1 MLDVMARP
9 PGSRDDQPPPRPAH
23 ATEGHSSFTQPIPQM
38 LVEPSAGFGVSALT
52 PPGDADGLPTQP
64 TLARPRLIVL
74 EEMPLGIADAF
85 ARLGFLVRAA
95 TTGVEVLS
103 MCTEQTPAAVVVG
116 PGDPERRRVLTS
128 ALRLRFGGV
137 AVVYVV
143 TAGESARADGVS
155 AVLPWPLPAVG
166 EVMRAIPW
174 HAEAPSAPP
183 STVPRVVPPSAGMRV
198 RSLEPELSADAS
210 ETGPVDIRRVAP
222 VPADVDAEGP
232 ATLVAVRAA
241 LSVGQATESGLG
253 THSSEVWRDAAPL
266 MWRLDEAARF
276 LDELAL
282 RVTGAAE
289 HADAVRAAAR
299 WMAAIQHDDER

>member
-1 MLDVMARP
+1 MLLEMPRP
-9 PGSRDDQPPPRPAH
+9 PGSRDDPPPQGP
-23 ATEGHSSFTQPIPQM
+23 EGHHSSFTQRMPQM
-38 LVEPSAGFGVSALT
+38 LVEPSNSFGVSALV
-52 PPGDADGLPTQP
+52 PAGDADGLPTQP

-74 EEMPLGIADAF
+74 EEMPLGIAEAF
-85 ARLGFLVRAA
+85 ARMGFLVRTA

-103 MCTEQTPAAVVVG
+103 MCTQQAPVAVVVG
-116 PGDPERRRVLTS
+116 PGDLERRRVLTS

-143 TAGESARADGVS
+143 MAGESARADGAS

-174 HAEAPSAPP
+174 HADEPLAAPS
-183 STVPRVVPPSAGMRV
+183 TITRMVPPSAGMRA
-198 RSLEPELSADAS
+198 RSIAPELRADAS
-210 ETGPVDIRRVAP
+210 ETGPVDVRHLEPR
-222 VPADVDAEGP
+222 ADADGP
-232 ATLVAVRAA
+232 ATLVAARAA
-241 LSVGQATESGLG
+241 LSAVQATEAGVG
-253 THSSEVWRDAAPL
+253 GHSSEVWREAAPL

-289 HADAVRAAAR
+289 HADTVRAAAR
-299 WMAAIQHDDER
+299 WMAAIQHDPER